1 MKVLFIG
8 MGWFEE
14 QKGGLN
20 RYLYDMIDSIKDKV
34 DDYRVVYYAKQPYN
48 KKHRNFFGNI
58 FTKGLNARRAIK
70 KTCKELS
77 PEIINIHFALY
88 AFFSF
93 DILKKYNIVMNFHGP
108 WASEGF
114 VEKSSLKGRIV
125 FYVKKFIE
133 QQVYN
138 KCNKFIVLSNEF
150 KNILIYDYGI
160 DKEKIRVLP
169 PTLDTNKFS
178 ILDNRQQLYKK
189 YDVDSSKFILFTA
202 RRLVKRTG
210 VDLLIDALKLYD
222 GSNVVLYIAG
232 KGYYENYLKERV
244 VEYGLTKNV
253 KFLGFVSDDELPVYY
268 NLADLTVMPTVALE
282 GFGLTTIES
291 LACGTPVIGT
301 PSSANNEVIGQFRKE
316 LVAKD
321 TSSASLAILLRTIIL
336 DPSVLPNQNEC
347 RKHVLEKYTPEIFA
361 NNILN
366 VFEEASKL

>member
-1 MKVLFIG
+1 LKVLFIG

-20 RYLYDMIDSIKDKV
+20 RYLYDMIYSIKDKV
-34 DDYRVVYYAKQPYN
+34 DDYRVVYYAKQSYD
-48 KKHRNFFGNI
+48 KKHRNFFGNF
-58 FTKGLNARRAIK
+58 FTRCFNARRVTKEI
-70 KTCKELS
+70 CKELS
-77 PEIINIHFALY
+77 PDIINIHFALY
-88 AFFSF
+88 AFFSL
-93 DILKKYNIVMNFHGP
+93 DILKKYSLVMNFQGP

-114 VEKSSLKGRIV
+114 VEKSSIKGKMV
-125 FYVKKFIE
+125 FYIKKFIE
-133 QQVYN
+133 QKVYN
-138 KCNKFIVLSNEF
+138 KCNKFIVLSYEF
-150 KNILIYDYGI
+150 KNILIHDYSI
-160 DKEKIRVLP
+160 DEEKIIVLP
-169 PTLDTNKFS
+169 PTLDMDKFS
-178 ILDNRQQLYKK
+178 ILEKSAKLYEK
-189 YDVDSSKFILFTA
+189 YDIDTSKFVLFTA

-210 VDLLIDALKLYD
+210 VDLLIDALKLCD